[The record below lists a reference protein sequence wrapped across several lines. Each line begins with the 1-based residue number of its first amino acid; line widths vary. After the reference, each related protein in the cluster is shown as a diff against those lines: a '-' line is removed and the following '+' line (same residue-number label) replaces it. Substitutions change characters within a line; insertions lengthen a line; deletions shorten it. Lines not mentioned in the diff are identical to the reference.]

1 MCPGI
6 DHIILIPKKG
16 NLEVCDNWR
25 RIASLDVVG
34 KVLARLVQ
42 NRLREVV
49 EEILP
54 ESQCGFRQS
63 RGCTDMIFVVRQ
75 CIEKLYELREKG
87 FLIFIDLK
95 KAYDSVPRAALWL
108 ILAKAG
114 LPDGLITIIRSFH
127 DGMEAVVAMAG
138 GTTQPIYVDN
148 GLRQGCS
155 LAPLLFNIFMWAVFS
170 CWLKAIQSI
179 DDVGL
184 AYRYKLDGKLMFRR
198 RRSDSPFRLTDCQ
211 FADDSVLMA
220 SSRQAAQSALDAFA
234 SIASSFGLSINVVK
248 TKFFVACCGVIES
261 DRQPLILHGSPV
273 EYVADFLYLGSLI
286 HCDGCSGYDM
296 HSRSATAARAFG
308 MLKKS
313 ILMIRG

>member
-1 MCPGI
+1 MGGGECTQGLTT
-6 DHIILIPKKG
+6 IILIPKKG

-25 RIASLDVVG
+25 GIALLDVVG

-42 NRLREVV
+42 NRLREVA

-75 CIEKLYELREKG
+75 CIEKLYEHREKG
-87 FLIFIDLK
+87 FLVFIDLK

-114 LPDGLITIIRSFH
+114 LPNGLITIIRSYH
-127 DGMEAVVAMAG
+127 DGMEAVVATAG

-170 CWLKAIQSI
+170 CWLKVIQSI
-179 DDVGL
+179 DGVGL
-184 AYRYKLDGKLMFRR
+184 AYCYKLDGKLMLQRQ
-198 RRSDSPFRLTDCQ
+198 RSDSPFHPTDCQ
-211 FADDSVLMA
+211 FADDSVLVA
-220 SSRQAAQSALDAFA
+220 SSRQAAQSALDTFA
-234 SIASSFGLSINVVK
+234 SIASSFGLSINVTK
-248 TKFFVACCGVIES
+248 TKFLVAGCGVIES

-273 EYVADFLYLGSLI
+273 EYVADFRYLGSLI
-286 HCDGCSGYDM
+286 HCDGCFGYDV
-296 HSRSATAARAFG
+296 HSCSATAAKTFG
-308 MLKKS
+308 M
-313 ILMIRG
+313 